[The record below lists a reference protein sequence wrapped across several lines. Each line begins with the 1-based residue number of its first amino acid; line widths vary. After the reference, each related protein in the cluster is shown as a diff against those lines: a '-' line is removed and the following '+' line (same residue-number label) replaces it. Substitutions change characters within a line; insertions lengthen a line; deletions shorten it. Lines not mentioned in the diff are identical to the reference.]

1 MREIKFRAWSN
12 KYQHMFRVSEISQD
26 RSGYTHGI
34 VDAEFKNEF
43 EPEFDSPFAWIGR
56 VDFKKS
62 SDGRVAALGQNP
74 DDEPFYLMQY
84 TGLKDKN
91 GREIYE
97 GDILKRTVT
106 IIVYGSGKPPED
118 VVEYMKVE
126 YREDYAGFYI
136 SERPLHAYVDNTLDI
151 DTGCRCTK
159 PEVIGDV
166 YRNPKLLEASH
177 ASE

>member
-12 KYQHMFRVSEISQD
+12 KYQHMFRGSEISQD

-84 TGLKDKN
+84 TGLKDKSEA
-91 GREIYE
+91 RQEIWE
-97 GDILKRTVT
+97 GDIRKDALGRIFKVVYDNDLAAFYGEYTNGHYESLGDCGPDSEFLGTV
-106 IIVYGSGKPPED
+106 YQNPE
-118 VVEYMKVE
+118 
-126 YREDYAGFYI
+126 
-136 SERPLHAYVDNTLDI
+136 
-151 DTGCRCTK
+151 
-159 PEVIGDV
+159 
-166 YRNPKLLEASH
+166 LLEASH
-177 ASE
+177 VSQ

>member
-84 TGLKDKN
+84 TGFKDKN
-91 GREIYE
+91 DREIYE
-97 GDILKRTVT
+97 GDIVKVT
-106 IIVYGSGKPPED
+106 NGAEELGGVDTGIG
-118 VVEYMKVE
+118 KVE
-126 YREDYAGFYI
+126 WLTKWGFWNVSKI
-136 SERPLHAYVDNTLDI
+136 ENGLGDLLFNGYV
-151 DTGCRCTK
+151 
-159 PEVIGDV
+159 EVIGNIYED
-166 YRNPKLLEASH
+166 PELLEAPH
-177 ASE
+177 ASK

>member
-91 GREIYE
+91 GRDIYE
-97 GDILKRTVT
+97 GDVVKFKSAYCENK
-106 IIVYGSGKPPED
+106 IIKAVVKFKDSLGSFVFNMGD
-118 VVEYMKVE
+118 DQGFWRMDASI
-126 YREDYAGFYI
+126 REI
-136 SERPLHAYVDNTLDI
+136 
-151 DTGCRCTK
+151 
-159 PEVIGDV
+159 EVIGNI
-166 YRNPKLLEASH
+166 YENPELLEA
-177 ASE
+177 AE

>member
-97 GDILKRTVT
+97 GDSYTAKHKLGKVYTGQVKYDLSFVFDIEGFEELFINGVGAVKTNRT
-106 IIVYGSGKPPED
+106 
-118 VVEYMKVE
+118 
-126 YREDYAGFYI
+126 F
-136 SERPLHAYVDNTLDI
+136 DI
-151 DTGCRCTK
+151 HSFIKWFDEV
-159 PEVIGDV
+159 EVIGNIYED
-166 YRNPKLLEASH
+166 PELLEASH
-177 ASE
+177 ASK